1 MEQMM
6 LEVIHWKRK
15 VGFRRAPRRRRG
27 QDMRYRIK
35 SLKNIWLLPHLCVTA
50 LHCSVIKDKNI
61 NNN

>member
-15 VGFRRAPRRRRG
+15 VGSRRAPRKRRG
-27 QDMRYRIK
+27 QDMGYRIK
-35 SLKNIWLLPHLCVTA
+35 SLENIWLLPHLCVTA
-50 LHCSVIKDKNI
+50 PRCSVIDKNI